1 MDFNRVRRL
10 DSRLHSEK
18 SFAPSSRQSQ
28 IALFAAGIC
37 GLFMLTVAI
46 RQYGPTVH
54 PDEWGFLTNGQ
65 VLIGH
70 DEAAI
75 PTGSFYPA
83 GYGIVTGLGA
93 LLTGSMSGSYRFALL
108 VNVVLAVTAAWYAG
122 RLALR
127 GFGVS
132 RHMSLMISALVFVV
146 PGTIVSAMFSW
157 AETASRLAFLLFVG
171 LLLRVAK
178 EKSLTSVV
186 GLGLFTGL
194 MPALHGRFLLLLPIV
209 CVVFALWWLQKEITI
224 RIASSAVFVTALA
237 YECSHLLNKFV
248 KTSVYTTSYDQEN
261 RLLERLFNPHV
272 WPALIR
278 TMVGQSWYL
287 LASSFGL
294 LGIALFFIV
303 SRVFFS
309 EGGYKSS
316 TRDAERLTLFVVL
329 LGAFAIIFTGGLQL
343 LYGNRGDH
351 LIYGRYVEMMVPA
364 LLMIACIGLERS
376 SLLAQRAWLLT
387 GLGIISI
394 SGFYVLIDFGDGV
407 KGSHY
412 RDSIV
417 YPNIVGIDI
426 ARYIVRPGLI
436 TFGVLFTA
444 VALVLWLIARAKG
457 SLAVLTLVVLFAA
470 SSIYSGQRSIL
481 SRTER
486 LKDTDQTVQL
496 VKDSGAVRVG
506 FDIEI
511 RNDRSYYYMR
521 YKLHPIRVVRFN
533 VSGPRAKIPA
543 VFSCVYGMP
552 NKPPTDGTWSIVA
565 TESAVGRV
573 LWQRAGTAHC

>member
-1 MDFNRVRRL
+1 
-10 DSRLHSEK
+10 
-18 SFAPSSRQSQ
+18 
-28 IALFAAGIC
+28 
-37 GLFMLTVAI
+37 MLSVAV

-70 DEAAI
+70 SEAAI

-83 GYGIVTGLGA
+83 GYGIVTGIGA
-93 LLTGSMSGSYRFALL
+93 LLTGSISGAYRFALL
-108 VNVVLAVTAAWYAG
+108 TNVVLAVITAWYAG
-122 RLALR
+122 RLARR

-132 RHMSLMISALVFVV
+132 SQMSLLISALVFVV

-171 LLLRVAK
+171 LLLRTAK
-178 EKSLTSVV
+178 SQSRALVV

-209 CVVFALWWLQKEITI
+209 CLLFAWWWLQKEISL
-224 RIASSAVFVTALA
+224 RVAAVAVFVTAIG
-237 YECSHLLNKFV
+237 YELSHVLNKFV
-248 KTSVYTTSYDQEN
+248 KTAVYTTSYNQEN
-261 RLLERLFNPHV
+261 RLLERLVNPHV

-287 LASSFGL
+287 IASSCGL
-294 LGIALFFIV
+294 LGIAFFFIV

-309 EGGYKSS
+309 EGGYKASAK
-316 TRDAERLTLFVVL
+316 DAERLTLFIVL

-364 LLMIACIGLERS
+364 LLMISCVGLERS
-376 SLLAQRAWLLT
+376 SRLAQRAWVIT
-387 GLGIISI
+387 GIGIIGI
-394 SGFYVLIDFGDGV
+394 SALYVLIDFGDGV
-407 KGSHY
+407 KGSYY

-426 ARYIVRPGLI
+426 AHYIIRPGLI
-436 TFGVLFTA
+436 TFGLLFAA
-444 VALVLWLIARAKG
+444 VAFTLWIIARAKG
-457 SLAVLTLVVLFAA
+457 SLAVVALVLLFAA
-470 SSIYSGQRSIL
+470 SSVYSGQRSIL
-481 SRTER
+481 SRTGR
-486 LKDTDQTVQL
+486 LEDTNQTVQL
-496 VKDSGAVRVG
+496 VKDSGAARVG

-533 VSGPRAKIPA
+533 VSGPNAKIPA
-543 VFSCVYGMP
+543 AFSCVYGMP
-552 NKPPTDGTWSIVA
+552 NKPPTDGNWTIVA
-565 TESAVGRV
+565 TEGAVGRV

>member
-1 MDFNRVRRL
+1 MDFNRLRRL

-18 SFAPSSRQSQ
+18 SFEPSIGQSRL
-28 IALFAAGIC
+28 ALLFAGVC

-54 PDEWGFLTNGQ
+54 PDEFGFLTNGQ

-83 GYGIVTGLGA
+83 GYGVVTGVGA
-93 LLTGSMSGSYRFALL
+93 LITGSMSGAYRFALL
-108 VNVVLAVTAAWYAG
+108 TNVVLAIVTAWYAG
-122 RLALR
+122 RLAQR

-132 RHMSLMISALVFVV
+132 RQMALLISALVFVV

-171 LLLRVAK
+171 FVLRAAK
-178 EKSLTSVV
+178 TRSRGIVV

-209 CVVFALWWLQKEITI
+209 CLLFAWWWIRKEISI
-224 RIASSAVFVTALA
+224 VSAGLAVVVTASA
-237 YECSHLLNKFV
+237 YVSTHLLNKFV

-261 RLLERLFNPHV
+261 RLLERLVNPDV
-272 WPALIR
+272 WPALLR

-287 LASSFGL
+287 IASSCGL
-294 LGIALFFIV
+294 IGIAILFTI
-303 SRVFFS
+303 SRVIGN
-309 EGGYKSS
+309 GGHR
-316 TRDAERLTLFVVL
+316 TIGGDAERVTLLVVFAA
-329 LGAFAIIFTGGLQL
+329 AFAIIFTGGLQL

-364 LLMIACIGLERS
+364 LLVISCVALERAS
-376 SLLAQRAWLLT
+376 RLAQRAWLLT
-387 GLGIISI
+387 GLAIFGVAA
-394 SGFYVLIDFGDGV
+394 FYVLIDFGDGV

-426 ARYIVRPGLI
+426 AHYIVRPGLI
-436 TFGVLFTA
+436 TFGLFFA
-444 VALVLWLIARAKG
+444 GVALVLWALARKKG
-457 SLAVLTLVVLFAA
+457 SLAVVTLIALFAA
-470 SSIYSGQRSIL
+470 SSSYSGQNSIL
-481 SRTER
+481 TRTWR
-486 LKDTDQTVQL
+486 LEDTTKTLQL
-496 VKDSGAVRVG
+496 VKDSGTARVG

-533 VSGPRAKIPA
+533 ASGLNATIPDS
-543 VFSCVYGMP
+543 FSCIYGMP
-552 NKPPTDGTWSIVA
+552 HKPPSDGEWAVVA
-565 TESAVGRV
+565 VEDAVGRV
-573 LWQRAGTAHC
+573 LWQRADRAHC